1 MPHEDFLDCIERD
14 LVWAR
19 DHIDERPGYAVLN
32 GCRVVAYRRERT
44 VMSKAD
50 AGRWGLRVA
59 PERFRPLI
67 ADAAAHY
74 AGEAE
79 IELDRTEVTAF
90 VEWARDA

>member
-1 MPHEDFLDCIERD
+1 
-14 LVWAR
+14 
-19 DHIDERPGYAVLN
+19 
-32 GCRVVAYRRERT
+32 

>member
-1 MPHEDFLDCIERD
+1 
-14 LVWAR
+14 
-19 DHIDERPGYAVLN
+19 
-32 GCRVVAYRRERT
+32 
-44 VMSKAD
+44 MSKAD

-79 IELDRTEVTAF
+79 IELDRTEVTAL
-90 VEWARDA
+90 VECARCLSRRSRPRSTRSSAGRIPR